1 MHVLAFL
8 TDYGT
13 HDGFVGVCHGVIA
26 STAPDAR
33 VIDVSH
39 DVPPYDVRHGA
50 AVLRRV
56 APYFPPAV
64 YLAVVDPG
72 VGTARRAV
80 VLRAGPSMLM
90 GPDNGLLL
98 PAADALG
105 GVSEAYA
112 LTNPAWRLPAVG
124 ATFHGRDVFAPAAA
138 RLVAGAPITDAGAP
152 VPAAELVRLPPPT
165 RSVRAGE
172 LDCASTYVDR
182 YGNVQLA
189 ATAADLDVIGAR
201 PEARVT
207 VSSRSVVATA
217 VVARTF
223 GDVGP
228 GELVVYTDSDGQ
240 LALAENTGDA
250 AGRFGIRAGDPV
262 RLTVR

>member
-1 MHVLAFL
+1 MLALAFL

-13 HDGFVGVCHGVIA
+13 HDGFVAVCHGVIA
-26 STAPDAR
+26 TTAPDAR

-39 DVPPYDVRHGA
+39 EVPPYDVRHGA

-56 APYFPPAV
+56 VPYFPPAV

-72 VGTARRAV
+72 VGTERRPV
-80 VLRAGPSMLM
+80 VLRAGPSLLV

-105 GVSEAYA
+105 SVREAYA
-112 LTNPAWRLPAVG
+112 LTNPGWRLRAVG

-138 RLVAGAPITDAGAP
+138 RLAAGAPITDAGAP
-152 VPAAELVRLPPPT
+152 VPAAELVRLPVPS

-189 ATAADLDVIGAR
+189 ATAADLEVIGAR
-201 PEARVT
+201 QASRLT
-207 VSSRSVVATA
+207 VSSPSVVATA
-217 VVARTF
+217 VVAHTF
-223 GDVGP
+223 GDVRP
-228 GELVVYTDSDGQ
+228 GDLVVYTDSDGQ
-240 LALAENTGDA
+240 LAVAENTGDA
-250 AGRFGIRAGDPV
+250 AVRFGIRAGDPV

>member
-1 MHVLAFL
+1 MYVVAFL

-13 HDGFVGVCHGVIA
+13 HDGFVAACHGVIA
-26 STAPDAR
+26 ATTPAAR

-72 VGTARRAV
+72 VGTARNPV
-80 VLRAGPSMLM
+80 VLRAGQSLLV

-105 GVSEAYA
+105 GVTEAYA
-112 LTNPAWRLPAVG
+112 LTNPDWRLPAVG

-138 RLVAGAPITDAGAP
+138 RLAAGEPIARAGTP
-152 VPAAELVRLPPPT
+152 VPVAELVRLPSPPRT
-165 RSVRAGE
+165 VRAGE
-172 LDCASTYVDR
+172 LDCATTYVDR

-201 PEARVT
+201 SAGRVT

-217 VVARTF
+217 VVGRTF

-228 GELVVYTDSDGQ
+228 GDLVVYIDSDGQ

-250 AGRFGIRAGDPV
+250 ASRFGIRAGDPV